1 MSARPA
7 LRVRLALGL
16 AALWWG
22 GITALALVAVPVLFA
37 RLGSPAVA
45 GPVAA
50 TLFSIVYALTM
61 ASTLVLLVMAIQHRK
76 AWNVSFTSPA
86 LVLLC
91 LGGLAAATQEGWVA
105 HQIVTARSTGG
116 DLKLWHSIGSALV
129 LVQWM
134 AAGVFFGWLTG
145 RPVQTDR

>member
-1 MSARPA
+1 MTVRPP
-7 LRVRLALGL
+7 VRLRLAMAL

-50 TLFSIVYALTM
+50 TLFSIVCFSSV
-61 ASTLVLLVMAIQHRK
+61 ASVLVLLVLVIQNRTV
-76 AWNVSFTSPA
+76 WDVRFTSPA

-91 LGGLAAATQEGWVA
+91 LAGLAAAVQEGWVA
-105 HQIVTARSTGG
+105 HQIITARSTGG
-116 DLKLWHSIGSALV
+116 DLKLWHAVGSGLV
-129 LVQWM
+129 LLQWL

-145 RPVQTDR
+145 RPVHPSR